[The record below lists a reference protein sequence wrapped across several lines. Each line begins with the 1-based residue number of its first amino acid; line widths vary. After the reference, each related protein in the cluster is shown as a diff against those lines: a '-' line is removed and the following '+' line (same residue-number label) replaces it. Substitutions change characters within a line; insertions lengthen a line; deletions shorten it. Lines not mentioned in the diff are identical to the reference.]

1 MRHPEVPGELST
13 RAFDFFFWF
22 SRFESA
28 LKENQYL
35 KSKKPGAR
43 AEPSWAAFVQRWENG
58 YAASPAAQ
66 ALLGLAPKTQVIGGA
81 GNLEWSQ
88 TVAKPGTSIL
98 GQVVLMLRTVR
109 NNLFHG
115 GKHGEATW
123 DDPKRVQ
130 DLLAN
135 AQRVLAELALLGG
148 FEADFDRYY

>member
-1 MRHPEVPGELST
+1 MRHAEVPGELST

-35 KSKKPGAR
+35 KSKRPGAR
-43 AEPSWAAFVQRWENG
+43 AEPNWGAFVQKWEHS
-58 YAASPAAQ
+58 YAASRSAQ
-66 ALLGLAPKTQVIGGA
+66 ALLDLAPKTQVIGAA
-81 GNLEWSQ
+81 GNLEWST
-88 TVAKPGTSIL
+88 TVARPGTSTL
-98 GQVVLMLRTVR
+98 GQVVLMLKTVR

-115 GKHGEATW
+115 AKHGETTW

-135 AQRVLAELALLGG
+135 AQRVLTELASLGG